1 MSETIDLQDPT
12 AVHEAVVADRLLDL
26 RDQFFVLEINWDYV
40 RESPRTGERLSPKQ
54 PPICPNC
61 SIEEDTLLYGPGDI
75 ENALF
80 CSSCFDDAHRPEI
93 EAQLSKEMERD
104 FS

>member
-26 RDQFFVLEINWDYV
+26 RDQFYVLAIHWDSV
-40 RESPRTGERLSPKQ
+40 RDDRRTGEQISPSHAC
-54 PPICPNC
+54 ICPNC
-61 SIEEDTLLYGPGDI
+61 SEKVEYILYGESDDSPQY
-75 ENALF
+75 F
-80 CSSCFDDAHRPEI
+80 CTACFDDAHRPEI

-104 FS
+104 Y